1 MYVFYSEPSERRH
14 AGKRPVDSLDNEI
27 GRRVMR
33 LDPGVGVWRRQAVE
47 GTREPLGQLA
57 GGI

>member
-33 LDPGVGVWRRQAVE
+33 LDRAVGVWRRQAAE
-47 GTREPLGQLA
+47 GTGEPLGRLA
-57 GGI
+57 GGL